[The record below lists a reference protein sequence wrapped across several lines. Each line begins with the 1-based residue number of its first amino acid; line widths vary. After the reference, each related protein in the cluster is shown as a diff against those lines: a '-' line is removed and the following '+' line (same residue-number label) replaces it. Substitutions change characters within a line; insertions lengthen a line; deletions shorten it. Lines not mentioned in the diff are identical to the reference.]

1 MLVIFYQTVMNHWI
15 SKKQIRFVLISV
27 DAEEWL
33 QKSGNT
39 PWLLEIL
46 EFWWIEKY
54 NQVIVK

>member
-1 MLVIFYQTVMNHWI
+1 MNHWI